1 MKKLVD
7 EKVLTSKFIVDWND
21 KNVRLDKDSGLY
33 DKKAEKKF
41 RDLLE
46 AFVNWLKNAEE
57 ESGSEQ
63 SSEDEK

>member
-1 MKKLVD
+1 VD
-7 EKVLTSKFIVDWND
+7 EKVLTSRFIVDWND

-57 ESGSEQ
+57 ESGSE
-63 SSEDEK
+63 